1 MIYKNNEV
9 NKRLDFYKFIF
20 KITQFQEGNVT
31 AILPSNSPADNLV
44 SPEKII
50 AGSIFHDFS
59 PE

>member
-20 KITQFQEGNVT
+20 KITQFQEGHGT
-31 AILPSNSPADNLV
+31 AILPSTSPADNLV
-44 SPEKII
+44 SPEKNMS
-50 AGSIFHDFS
+50 GSIFHDFS